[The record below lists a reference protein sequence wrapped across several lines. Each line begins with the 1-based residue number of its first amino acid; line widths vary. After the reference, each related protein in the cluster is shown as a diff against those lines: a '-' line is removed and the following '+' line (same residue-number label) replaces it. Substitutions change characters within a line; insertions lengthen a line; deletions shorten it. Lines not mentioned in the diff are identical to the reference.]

1 MKKIKICH
9 LAKTEGHF
17 SFEGALLRGDI
28 ATAKIITEEGAR
40 LIEGMLVGR
49 RYLEA
54 PIITSRI
61 CGICPV
67 VHNLSSVKAIED
79 ALDIKVDENTRKIRK
94 LLEHAQIIHSHG
106 LHLYFLSFPDFL
118 KISNTLEVI
127 QKTPKQAGQSLLVR
141 DFGVQIVKE
150 FGGRTVHVISSCV
163 GGFKTLPNKKS
174 YEDLIKMSEDVLR
187 ATRELIKVFAKL
199 KYPKFERKTH
209 YSSLTDKKEYAIY
222 EGKMCLDKKSYS
234 VKDYMSKIIEEL
246 DIRGEKVKRTNIK
259 SKAYFCGSL
268 ARINNNFD
276 KLHPEAKKAWK
287 KLGVDLPDYN
297 SFHNIYAQAV
307 ELLHCV
313 LESQKILKELGKKP
327 PKANWKK
334 PRLKAGEGYG
344 AVEAPRGTLLDYYK
358 LDKNGIIRDCNII
371 TPTAQFL
378 ANLEEDLKMYL
389 PTIKNLSDKN
399 REWEI
404 KKLIRA
410 YDPCIACATH

>member
-17 SFEGALLRGDI
+17 SFEGALLKGDI
-28 ATAKIITEEGAR
+28 TKAKIITEEGAR

-49 RYLEA
+49 RYFEA

-67 VHNLSSVKAIED
+67 VHNLSSVQAVEN
-79 ALDIKVDENTRKIRK
+79 ALGIKIDENTKKIRK
-94 LLEHAQIIHSHG
+94 LLEYAQIIHSHG

-127 QKTPKQAGQSLLVR
+127 NKTPKEAGRSLLIR

-150 FGGRTVHVISSCV
+150 FGGRTVHVISSCI
-163 GGFKTLPNKKS
+163 GGFKMLPEKNI
-174 YEDLIKMSEDVLR
+174 YNNLIKISEDALDAVVN
-187 ATRELIKVFAKL
+187 LIKVFEKL
-199 KYPKFERKTH
+199 KYPRFERKTQ
-209 YSSLTDKKEYAIY
+209 YSSLADRKEYAIY
-222 EGKMCLDKKSYS
+222 EGKMCLDKKTYL
-234 VKDYMSKIIEEL
+234 VKDYMVKIIEEL
-246 DIRGEKVKRTNIK
+246 DIYGEKVKRTRINK
-259 SKAYFCGSL
+259 NSYFCGAL

-276 KLHPEAKKAWK
+276 KLHPDAQKVWS
-287 KLGVDLPDYN
+287 KLGVKLPDYN
-297 SFHNIYAQAV
+297 NFHNIYAQAV

-313 LESQKILKELGKKP
+313 LESQRILKELSKNP
-327 PKANWKK
+327 PKANWKA
-334 PRLKAGEGYG
+334 PRLKAGEGWG

-358 LDKNGIIRDCNII
+358 LDKNGIIRACNII

-378 ANLEEDLKMYL
+378 ANLEEDLKVYL
-389 PTIKNLSDKN
+389 PTVKNLSDEN